1 MRLLIADDH
10 TLFRNSLKS
19 LLQARGM
26 EVIGE
31 SGSGAQAV
39 ELARTLR
46 PDLVLMDLAMP
57 DMDGLAATRLISA
70 EMPDV
75 KVIIL
80 TASNEDEDLFEAI
93 KSGAE
98 GYLLKDLEADQF
110 FDLIEGVVR
119 GEPALTPSLARKLL
133 REFAKPESTEVEEPK
148 DPDALTQ
155 REMEVLQAMVSG
167 VTSNRALAKHLGV
180 SENTVKFHVRN
191 ILDKLHLHNRTQV
204 VGYALRHGIVPGE
217 GESHGKTSHGKRRH

>member
-10 TLFRNSLKS
+10 TLFRDSLKS
-19 LLQARGM
+19 LLTARGL

-31 SGSGAQAV
+31 AGNGQEAV
-39 ELARTLR
+39 ELARRLT
-46 PDLVLMDLAMP
+46 PDLVLIDLSMP
-57 DMDGLAATRLISA
+57 VMDGLTATRLISA

-80 TASNEDEDLFEAI
+80 TASNDDEDLFEAI

-98 GYLLKDLEADQF
+98 GYMRKDLEADQF
-110 FDLIEGVVR
+110 FALIAGVGR

-133 REFAKPESTEVEEPK
+133 REFAKPTPTEVQAPK

-155 REMEVLQAMVSG
+155 REMEVLETMVSG
-167 VTSNRALAKHLGV
+167 TTSNRALAKHLGV
-180 SENTVKFHVRN
+180 SENTIKFHVRN

-204 VGYALRHGIVPGE
+204 VGYALRHGIVTQPND
-217 GESHGKTSHGKRRH
+217 TTDR

>member
-10 TLFRNSLKS
+10 TLFRDSLKS
-19 LLQARGM
+19 LLQARGI
-26 EVIGE
+26 EVVGE
-31 SGSGAQAV
+31 SGCGEETV
-39 ELARTLR
+39 ELARKLR

-57 DMDGLAATRLISA
+57 NMDGLAATRLISA

-80 TASNEDEDLFEAI
+80 TASNDDEDLFEAI

-98 GYLLKDLEADQF
+98 GYLLKDLEAEQF
-110 FDLIEGVVR
+110 FALIEGVVR

-133 REFAKPESTEVEEPK
+133 REFAKPERTEVEEPK

-204 VGYALRHGIVPGE
+204 VGYALRHGIVPADGE
-217 GESHGKTSHGKRRH
+217 GPNKEHGRRH